1 MMLTEAYFTIIP
13 EAAGVG
19 MVGCESVA
27 ISPESLIGRY
37 VVGFGHVWMFR
48 GSEVDLAAQRL

>member
-1 MMLTEAYFTIIP
+1 MLTEAYFTIIP

-27 ISPESLIGRY
+27 ISPEFLVSGR
-37 VVGFGHVWMFR
+37 VVCFSHVCILR
-48 GSEVDLAAQRL
+48 VEADQTDTV